1 MRLLNL
7 RHLAVIEP
15 ETPLVILLGHPLGYS
30 WLLLGTSLGL
40 LLATPGYSWEHP
52 WLFLLGT
59 SLVILPGNIPG
70 YSSREHPWLFFPG
83 TSLVIPPENI
93 LGYSSWEHPLVIL
106 PGSTPWLFF
115 LGAPLGYSSWEHPCL
130 FFLGASLGIPP
141 GSILVYSPGNS
152 LVYSPG
158 NALVY
163 SPGVYPLV
171 ILLVYPCV
179 YPWVY
184 PGHGFCSRSLLG
196 LPA

>member
-70 YSSREHPWLFFPG
+70 YSSREHPWLFLLR
-83 TSLVIPPENI
+83 TS
-93 LGYSSWEHPLVIL
+93 LVIL
-106 PGSTPWLFF
+106 PGSIPWLFF